1 MKISCRLRAFG
12 PLSVG
17 NLRTLIMV
25 SVNRTKKD
33 PSGCY
38 CIFHLY
44 CYAYVQFTRRFQY
57 VDSLNVF

>member
-25 SVNRTKKD
+25 SANRNNVTLMLHMYFVYIALD
-33 PSGCY
+33 GYSLQD
-38 CIFHLY
+38 IFKI
-44 CYAYVQFTRRFQY
+44 
-57 VDSLNVF
+57 

>member
-25 SVNRTKKD
+25 SVNRTKKT
-33 PSGCY
+33 
-38 CIFHLY
+38 HLAVTVY
-44 CYAYVQFTRRFQY
+44 SIYIATRMF
-57 VDSLNVF
+57 SLQDAFNM